1 MRHPARH
8 LPRLFRWQPLQ
19 AGRSVWLG
27 LLAMPLAL
35 ACGAGDVLDR
45 NDVSV
50 EVRRV
55 ALDATTGTP
64 VIILGEAGGE
74 RLLPIWIGVAE
85 ARSIQSRLER
95 VRPPRPNTHDLA
107 KRLLEGLDGHVERV
121 VVTDLR
127 DRTYYAVIV
136 MDGMNGPVEIDA
148 RPSDA
153 IALALRVEAPIFV
166 RHWLF
171 ESGKPDADETPK
183 GQPIE
188 WRRPTP
194 RELEGE
200 TQLAPHPPRQLPP
213 RATRIR
219 S

>member
-1 MRHPARH
+1 MRSPAHPHPPLRT
-8 LPRLFRWQPLQ
+8 PRL
-19 AGRSVWLG
+19 
-27 LLAMPLAL
+27 LLLSLLSLPIAL
-35 ACGAGDVLDR
+35 ACGTGDVLDR

-74 RLLPIWIGVAE
+74 RLLPIWIGVAA
-85 ARSIQSRLER
+85 ARRIQSRLER
-95 VRPPRPNTHDLA
+95 LRPPRPNTHDLA
-107 KRLLEGLDGHVERV
+107 KRLLEGLDGRVERV
-121 VVTDLR
+121 VVNDLR

-166 RHWLF
+166 RRWLF
-171 ESGKPDADETPK
+171 DSGTPDPDETPQ

-188 WRRPTP
+188 WRHPTP
-194 RELEGE
+194 RDLEGD

-213 RATRIR
+213 RATRFR